1 MSALKTYEGKKE
13 IELRFYL
20 PQSEAV
26 EAEIQFYKN
35 LRAVRKIRL
44 DGRTIEEM
52 SIAKNKIKLKVNP
65 YEIVTII
72 AALE

>member
-1 MSALKTYEGKKE
+1 MSALKPYEGKKE

-20 PQSEAV
+20 PQSEVV

-52 SIAKNKIKLKVNP
+52 SIADNKIILKVNP